1 MNITKPNDAWVLH
14 REEVY
19 TIQDGYCNVYLL
31 LDAHSTFCFGQ
42 VLSVDL
48 PPTVDMIHLLKKARR
63 KTDGWPRQI
72 LIVKDDPYIMT
83 LSVITEDFNIK
94 TTVLP
99 YKDLKKF
106 VHALSESFNKFKSGT
121 LRHPEPKPEQ
131 ESLRELIPKTY
142 SFCPCASGKK
152 FKFCC
157 QKIFHEITFAMC
169 AAEKG
174 DLEEALRFM
183 KKAELIAGVTAEILC
198 RYAIFWSF
206 YDQKKMLKYLKQAIQ
221 KDPNHPRAN
230 YILGI
235 EAVSNKNYTAAIQ
248 YYQNA
253 ILHYPKEDKFHLNE
267 TYNNL
272 GTAFYRLDQY
282 QEAKAV
288 WEKALILLPSDQM
301 VRNNLFECIYEN
313 PMVPEYIREISPF
326 VKKYLA
332 TPSVN

>member
-1 MNITKPNDAWVLH
+1 MK
-14 REEVY
+14 
-19 TIQDGYCNVYLL
+19 
-31 LDAHSTFCFGQ
+31 AHS
-42 VLSVDL
+42 
-48 PPTVDMIHLLKKARR
+48 
-63 KTDGWPRQI
+63 KTNGWPRQI

-83 LSVITEDFNIK
+83 LSVTTEDFNIK
-94 TTVLP
+94 TTALP
-99 YKDLKKF
+99 YNDLKKF

-121 LRHPEPKPEQ
+121 LHHPEPKPGQ
-131 ESLRELIPKTY
+131 ENLEALIPKTY
-142 SFCPCASGKK
+142 SSCPCASGKK

-169 AAEKG
+169 AAEEG
-174 DLEEALRFM
+174 DLEEALRLM
-183 KKAELIAGVTAEILC
+183 KQAELIAGVTAEILC
-198 RYAIFWSF
+198 RYATCWSF
-206 YDQKKMLKYLKQAIQ
+206 YDQKKMLKYLKRAIQ
-221 KDPNHPRAN
+221 KDPNHPRTN

-235 EAVSNKNYTAAIQ
+235 EAVFNKNYTAAIQ

-253 ILHYPKEDKFHLNE
+253 IMHYPKEDKFHLNE

-288 WEKALILLPSDQM
+288 WEKALVLLPSDQM

-313 PMVPEYIREISPF
+313 PTVPEYIREISPF

-332 TPSVN
+332 TPLVN